1 MSAAALDAF
10 QTECCLHMIFLN
22 DPRNWSVKLGILTF
36 NLIWRELDLEA
47 KQSTTLINQ
56 ATNFITDIRISRYSQ
71 YLHLLMSLSW
81 H

>member
-10 QTECCLHMIFLN
+10 QTECCLYMIFLN
-22 DPRNWSVKLGILTF
+22 DRRNWSVKLGILTF
-36 NLIWRELDLEA
+36 NLIWGELDLEP

-71 YLHLLMSLSW
+71 YLHLLTSLNW